1 MDGNKME
8 IMKSKGREL
17 TRAEVLSRLRE
28 VWELLRLDGGELTGG
43 QMELVQY
50 NLKLADLFGELQGAR
65 DFSSVSAIGFTV
77 EIAEESDDGE
87 DFEDE

>member
-1 MDGNKME
+1 MK

-17 TRAEVLSRLRE
+17 TRAEVLTRLRE
-28 VWELLRLDGGELTGG
+28 VWELFRLDGGELTGG

-77 EIAEESDDGE
+77 EIAEEDDYDDE
-87 DFEDE
+87 DDE

>member
-1 MDGNKME
+1 MGYDY
-8 IMKSKGREL
+8 II
-17 TRAEVLSRLRE
+17 
-28 VWELLRLDGGELTGG
+28 LLALLVDVGVIQSFRVTNDKIILDGGELTGG